1 MKPWRVLP
9 LATYVLPEQLYPW
22 LGAGSGMIVAGLG
35 AAMLWRRVRSLPAR
49 RGHDHRHG
57 SHAHRHNSPHE
68 HDHLDDHAHGS
79 PHSHAHHHTHD
90 HGHSHLPPGAD
101 GSPVTWRFI
110 LGLGISGG
118 LLPCPSALV
127 LLITAV
133 SINRVALG
141 IVLVVAFSLGLAGVL
156 TAVGLLF
163 VKGSWLVQRQLRLGA
178 WGRLLPVASALVIV
192 AIGLWLTVDAVSRL
206 QVRSE

>member
-1 MKPWRVLP
+1 V
-9 LATYVLPEQLYPW
+9 
-22 LGAGSGMIVAGLG
+22 
-35 AAMLWRRVRSLPAR
+35 
-49 RGHDHRHG
+49 
-57 SHAHRHNSPHE
+57 
-68 HDHLDDHAHGS
+68 
-79 PHSHAHHHTHD
+79 
-90 HGHSHLPPGAD
+90 
-101 GSPVTWRFI
+101 

-133 SINRVALG
+133 SINRAALG

-178 WGRLLPVASALVIV
+178 WGRILPVASALVILV
-192 AIGLWLTVDAVSRL
+192 IGLWLTVDAVSRL
-206 QVRSE
+206 QV